1 MKQVKSKLES
11 YINLQIMVVA
21 FRPHQCNIYTI
32 MTWLTETCWR
42 YQGLLYEGD
51 DVRLELI
58 LYVAAELS
66 VTDFVNSCFFPTD
79 WQHQTMFDSSGLLTL
94 HYGKHHTTLID
105 EIRAWFDGECFADV
119 ALVCEGK
126 ETLRAHRLVLASSS
140 PLIKKVL
147 QETPSAE
154 SPVIIQFPGVRAA
167 DMRLLLDFL
176 YTGQAYVKVHTR
188 F

>member
-1 MKQVKSKLES
+1 MLRIFCEV
-11 YINLQIMVVA
+11 
-21 FRPHQCNIYTI
+21 
-32 MTWLTETCWR
+32 W
-42 YQGLLYEGD
+42 
-51 DVRLELI
+51 
-58 LYVAAELS
+58 
-66 VTDFVNSCFFPTD
+66 FFPTD

-94 HYGKHHTTLID
+94 HYGKHHMTLID

-140 PLIKKVL
+140 PLIKQVL

-154 SPVIIQFPGVRAA
+154 SPVIIQFPGVRAT

-176 YTGQAYVKVHTR
+176 YTGQAYVQVYTGHYVLAMQMFRTYTILQGINRKFTFESIR
-188 F
+188 